1 MSAIP
6 FYPPFHP
13 HSHSGA
19 SAPIFQ
25 PHPPPILFCVVS
37 QCACVLVLP
46 HGSHTGT
53 LGLPD
58 GFWLPERF
66 GFPSAYSS
74 PIHVVFLDRVF
85 HSARVGIT
93 WHSRAAGFAPPNL
106 GNSYVILS
114 CSIYHTHREQTRIGN
129 STALLHGVYGA
140 GNSHDRSPD
149 TRHLTW
155 LCKFNARR
163 RSASRRS
170 GLQEKVTSVCR

>member
-1 MSAIP
+1 MSAISLHP
-6 FYPPFHP
+6 SFHP
-13 HSHSGA
+13 HSLILIPSHSAA

-114 CSIYHTHREQTRIGN
+114 RSISHTHSFFTYEFPLISFSVSSITR
-129 STALLHGVYGA
+129 SYKAQ
-140 GNSHDRSPD
+140 
-149 TRHLTW
+149 
-155 LCKFNARR
+155 K
-163 RSASRRS
+163 
-170 GLQEKVTSVCR
+170 